1 MRVLLDT
8 CVLSE
13 LYKPIPLESVKNA
26 VNSLLDN
33 DIYISVITLGEISKG
48 ISLLSESRC
57 KRDLSV
63 WFNNIEH
70 IYAERVLQID
80 SEIAAIWGEI
90 TAIAQKKGFILA
102 AADGLIAATALRHGL
117 YLMTRN
123 VKDFEVTGVLLL
135 NPWNDVS

>member
-13 LYKPIPLESVKNA
+13 LYKPIPLESVKTA
-26 VNSLLDN
+26 VDSLLDN

-48 ISLLSESRC
+48 ISLLSESRR
-57 KRDLSV
+57 KRDLLV
-63 WFNNIEH
+63 WFNNIENV
-70 IYAERVLQID
+70 YAERVLQID
-80 SEIAAIWGEI
+80 SEIAAIWGKI
-90 TAIAQKKGFILA
+90 TAIAQKKGFILG

-117 YLMTRN
+117 HLMTRN

-135 NPWNDVS
+135 NPWSDVS

>member
-13 LYKPIPLESVKNA
+13 LYKPIPLESVKSA
-26 VNSLLDN
+26 VDSLLDN

-48 ISLLSESRC
+48 ISLLSESRR

-70 IYAERVLQID
+70 VYAKRVLQID
-80 SEIAAIWGEI
+80 SEIAAIWGKI

-135 NPWNDVS
+135 NPWNDV

>member
-1 MRVLLDT
+1 MRALLDT

-13 LYKPIPLESVKNA
+13 LYKPIPLESVKTA
-26 VNSLLDN
+26 VDSLLDN

-48 ISLLSESRC
+48 ISLLSESRR
-57 KRDLSV
+57 KRDLLV
-63 WFNNIEH
+63 WFNNIENV
-70 IYAERVLQID
+70 YAERVLQID

-90 TAIAQKKGFILA
+90 TASAQKKGFILA

-135 NPWNDVS
+135 NPWDDFS

>member
-13 LYKPIPLESVKNA
+13 LYKPIPLESVKTA
-26 VNSLLDN
+26 VDSLLDN

-48 ISLLSESRC
+48 ISLLSESRR
-57 KRDLSV
+57 KRDLLV
-63 WFNNIEH
+63 WFNNIENV
-70 IYAERVLQID
+70 YAERVLQID
-80 SEIAAIWGEI
+80 SEIAAIWGKI

>member
-13 LYKPIPLESVKNA
+13 LYKSTPLGTVKTSVD
-26 VNSLLDN
+26 SLPSDN
-33 DIYISVITLGEISKG
+33 LYVSVITLGEIGKG
-48 ISLLSESRC
+48 ITLLPDSRR

-63 WFNNIEH
+63 WLVNIQH
-70 IYAERVLQID
+70 TYAEGVLPID
-80 SEIAAIWGEI
+80 SETAAIWGEV
-90 TAIAQKKGFILA
+90 TATAQKKGFILA

-117 YLMTRN
+117 HLMTRN

-135 NPWNDVS
+135 NPWDNAP